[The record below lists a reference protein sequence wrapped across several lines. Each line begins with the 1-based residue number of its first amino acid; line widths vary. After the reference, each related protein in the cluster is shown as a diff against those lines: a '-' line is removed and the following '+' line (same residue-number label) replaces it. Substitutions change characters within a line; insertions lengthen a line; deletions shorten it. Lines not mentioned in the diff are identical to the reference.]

1 MTHIVKIIDFIV
13 NKMQTK
19 KITPRGRLSGEAC
32 GFEGNITSRVR
43 IHLGVFFLLGP
54 DTQALSA
61 FKGSILTMV
70 LGMGPGLVCEF

>member
-1 MTHIVKIIDFIV
+1 
-13 NKMQTK
+13 
-19 KITPRGRLSGEAC
+19 
-32 GFEGNITSRVR
+32 
-43 IHLGVFFLLGP
+43 LGP